1 MVDAAMVAAVV
12 AVVAAE
18 SSWEG
23 PAEMRTGLAVAF
35 EGGFSKCGNG
45 RRRRAD

>member
-1 MVDAAMVAAVV
+1 MVDAAMVA

-45 RRRRAD
+45 RRSPRGAD